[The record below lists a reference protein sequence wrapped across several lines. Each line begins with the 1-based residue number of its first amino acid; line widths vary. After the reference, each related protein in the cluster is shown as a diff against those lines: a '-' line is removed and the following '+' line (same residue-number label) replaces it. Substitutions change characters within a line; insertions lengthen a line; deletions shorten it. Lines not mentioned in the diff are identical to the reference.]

1 MEKQWNI
8 EKIQQVLPQRYPF
21 LFVDRVIDIDRE
33 NSQITCI
40 KNVSINDY
48 FFEGHFPGNP
58 VMPGALI
65 IEAMAQSGILL
76 YSALKPEQ
84 SKKNPDYLLGTVD
97 VKFKNPVK
105 AGDCLLIRTKKIK
118 LTETAG
124 IVESRAEVN
133 DRLAAKGTLSFGV
146 VFFKED

>member
-21 LFVDRVIDIDRE
+21 LFVDRVIDIDPE

-48 FFEGHFPGNP
+48 FFAGHFPGKP
-58 VMPGALI
+58 VMPGAVI

-84 SKKNPDYLLGTVD
+84 NGKNPDYFLGTVD

-105 AGDCLLIRTKKIK
+105 AGDRLLIRTKKIK